1 MTIIENPKVVE
12 GPRQRKN
19 RALPFL
25 IILAIL
31 LCAGLVGFPVILRG
45 IGAVLIIADP
55 LKKADAAVAL
65 SGDSGDRISE
75 AATLF
80 DQEYVRYLFL
90 TNTDETSVRNMESMA
105 NKLGF
110 PYRKILVTEAVVSN
124 TVEEAKAIRQL
135 AEKEGVS
142 SLIIITDP
150 FHTLRTRVIFR
161 DQLRGSEIDLQVRPV
176 RDHWYRSDTWWKTAE
191 GRQYTWEEYF
201 KVFMYN
207 FGVY

>member
-1 MTIIENPKVVE
+1 M
-12 GPRQRKN
+12 
-19 RALPFL
+19 

-161 DQLRGSEIDLQVRPV
+161 DQLRGSGIDLQVRPV

-201 KVFMYN
+201 KVFMYK

>member
-1 MTIIENPKVVE
+1 M
-12 GPRQRKN
+12 
-19 RALPFL
+19 

-105 NKLGF
+105 NKLGL

-161 DQLRGSEIDLQVRPV
+161 DQLRGSGIDLQVRPV
-176 RDHWYRSDTWWKTAE
+176 RDHWYRSDSWWKTAE